1 MVSWRRRDH
10 SDDDDEGRPAARERQ
25 AAFGSR
31 TAHSTGSATSAA
43 QAFGPRAP
51 TPWRH
56 AVSGS
61 EVVVIVEL
69 AAVDGGPWHGKA
81 GVRRPPACSLKLN
94 MLRSVH
100 ESLCHR
106 QTKLNLLL
114 HLHRG
119 GRCRP
124 RSHRR
129 RSTPHRRPSLP
140 RRGRPSSC
148 AASRSPRLPLLLLRS
163 PCVGRIWWIFGWI
176 RRRPCLASVV
186 LRQMLLSSCRLL
198 PRQVRAVPRRPR
210 TRMWSGAPLLHL
222 RRLAVPTVR
231 PPRRL

>member
-124 RSHRR
+124 RPHR
-129 RSTPHRRPSLP
+129 RSTPPRRPSLP
-140 RRGRPSSC
+140 RRAAQAPAPRPGPPACLYCSFEVPALGGFGGSLAGF
-148 AASRSPRLPLLLLRS
+148 AAAPASLRS
-163 PCVGRIWWIFGWI
+163 
-176 RRRPCLASVV
+176 
-186 LRQMLLSSCRLL
+186 SSARCC
-198 PRQVRAVPRRPR
+198 
-210 TRMWSGAPLLHL
+210 
-222 RRLAVPTVR
+222 
-231 PPRRL
+231 